1 MCLQLQESRPQAEQA
16 ACGAKGWRDSR
27 VGERNPT
34 EKGQMMKTAAKALL
48 ALSAAAVL
56 ATPILAQR
64 RGGER
69 LPPECR
75 EEIMK
80 LCGTDRT
87 KIRTC
92 LREKYAEL
100 SEGCAATLRER
111 MQERRGAGE
120 GAGAGLGARAGQYG
134 SGKVSSTVVYGEH
147 LRQQVDVYTPDDAVG
162 DAPLVV
168 FIHGGGWQI
177 GNRSMVQAKPQH
189 FKDQGYVFASA
200 GYRLLPDAPVEQQAA
215 DIGAALRAL
224 RGQAESGGF
233 DPDKIVLMGHSA
245 GAHLAALVATDP
257 QYAGDAFGAIRGVV
271 LLDGAGYD
279 VVEAAARPSMEL
291 PTLYKDVFGS
301 DPARQ
306 KALSPITHVGGKDAA
321 HWIALYVAERP
332 GSKAQSEALAGALAK
347 AGKDASAVAITGTDH
362 GRMNRELGT
371 EAGKAQTEA
380 VDAFLKRVFG

>member
-16 ACGAKGWRDSR
+16 ACGAKGWRDSD

-34 EKGQMMKTAAKALL
+34 EKGQMMKTATKALL

-177 GNRSMVQAKPQH
+177 GNRSMVEAKPQH

-233 DPDKIVLMGHSA
+233 DPDRIVLMGHSA

-257 QYAGDAFGAIRGVV
+257 QYAGDAFAAILGVV

-279 VVEAAARPSMEL
+279 VVEAASRPSMEL

-347 AGKDASAVAITGTDH
+347 AGRDASAVAITGTDH

>member
-1 MCLQLQESRPQAEQA
+1 
-16 ACGAKGWRDSR
+16 
-27 VGERNPT
+27 
-34 EKGQMMKTAAKALL
+34 MKTATKALL
-48 ALSAAAVL
+48 AAAGL
-56 ATPILAQR
+56 AALASPILAQQR
-64 RGGER
+64 AGER

-75 EEIMK
+75 QEIMK
-80 LCGTDRT
+80 LCGSNRGE
-87 KIRTC
+87 IRTC

-100 SEGCAATLRER
+100 SEGCAANLRER
-111 MQERRGAGE
+111 MQEQRGEGPGRRGAGA
-120 GAGAGLGARAGQYG
+120 AGGGMGQYA
-134 SGKVSSTVVYGEH
+134 SARVSSTVVYGDH

-200 GYRLLPDAPVEQQAA
+200 GYRLLPDAPVESQAA

-233 DPDKIVLMGHSA
+233 DPDRIVLMGHSA
-245 GAHLAALVATDP
+245 GAHLAALVASDP
-257 QYAGDAFGAIRGVV
+257 QYAGDAFAAILGVV

-347 AGKDASAVAITGTDH
+347 AGRDASAVAITGTDH

>member
-1 MCLQLQESRPQAEQA
+1 
-16 ACGAKGWRDSR
+16 
-27 VGERNPT
+27 
-34 EKGQMMKTAAKALL
+34 MMKTAAKALL

-69 LPPECR
+69 LPPACR

-80 LCGTDRT
+80 LCGSDRAQA
-87 KIRTC
+87 RTC

-100 SEGCAATLRER
+100 SEGCAAQLRER
-111 MQERRGAGE
+111 MQQQRAGGEGAGRRGAG
-120 GAGAGLGARAGQYG
+120 AGAGMGQYG

-177 GNRSMVQAKPQH
+177 GNHKATVQAKPQH
-189 FKDQGYVFASA
+189 FKEQGYVFASA
-200 GYRLLPDAPVEQQAA
+200 GYRLLPDAPVESQAA

-245 GAHLAALVATDP
+245 GAHLAALVASDP
-257 QYAGDAFGAIRGVV
+257 QYAGDAFAAILGVV

-291 PTLYKDVFGS
+291 PTLYKDVFGT

-321 HWIALYVAERP
+321 HWLALYVAERP
-332 GSKAQSEALAGALAK
+332 GSKAQSEALVAALAK
-347 AGKDASAVAITGTDH
+347 AGRDAQAVAITGTDH

-371 EAGKAQTEA
+371 ETGKAQTEA
-380 VDAFLKRVFG
+380 VDAFLKRVLG

>member
-1 MCLQLQESRPQAEQA
+1 
-16 ACGAKGWRDSR
+16 
-27 VGERNPT
+27 
-34 EKGQMMKTAAKALL
+34 MKTAAKALL

-80 LCGTDRT
+80 LCGSDRT
-87 KIRTC
+87 QIRTC
-92 LREKYAEL
+92 LREKYTEL
-100 SEGCAATLRER
+100 SEGCAASLRER
-111 MQERRGAGE
+111 MQQQRGAGE
-120 GAGAGLGARAGQYG
+120 GAAIGARVGQYG

-177 GNRSMVQAKPQH
+177 GNRSLVQAKPQH

-233 DPDKIVLMGHSA
+233 DPDKIALMGHSA

-257 QYAGDAFGAIRGVV
+257 QYAGDAFAAIKGVV
-271 LLDGAGYD
+271 LLDGADYD
-279 VVEAAARPSMEL
+279 VVEAAARPTMEL
-291 PTLYKDVFGS
+291 PTLYRDVFGT

-306 KALSPITHVGGKDAA
+306 KALSPITHVGGRDAPR
-321 HWIALYVAERP
+321 WLALYVAERT
-332 GSKAQSEALAGALAK
+332 GSKAQSEALASALAK
-347 AGKDASAVAITGTDH
+347 AGKDASAVAIIGTDH

-380 VDAFLKRVFG
+380 IDAFLRRVFG

>member
-1 MCLQLQESRPQAEQA
+1 
-16 ACGAKGWRDSR
+16 
-27 VGERNPT
+27 
-34 EKGQMMKTAAKALL
+34 MKTATKALL

-56 ATPILAQR
+56 ASPILAQQR

-69 LPPECR
+69 LPAECR

-80 LCGTDRT
+80 LCGSDRAQM
-87 KIRTC
+87 RTC

-100 SEGCAATLRER
+100 SEGCAASLRER
-111 MQERRGAGE
+111 MQGQRGEGAAQRGPGMGARA
-120 GAGAGLGARAGQYG
+120 GAGAGAYA
-134 SGKVSSTVVYGEH
+134 SAKVSSTVVYGDH

-168 FIHGGGWQI
+168 FVHGGGWQI

-224 RGQAESGGF
+224 RAQAESGGF
-233 DPDKIVLMGHSA
+233 DPDRIVLMGHSA
-245 GAHLAALVATDP
+245 GAHLAALVASDP
-257 QYAGDAFGAIRGVV
+257 TYAGDAFGAIRGVV

-279 VVEAAARPSMEL
+279 VVKAAATPTMEL

-306 KALSPITHVGGKDAA
+306 KALSPITHVGGKDAP
-321 HWIALYVAERP
+321 HWLALYVAQRP
-332 GSKAQSEALAGALAK
+332 GSKAQSEALTGALAK
-347 AGKDASAVAITGTDH
+347 AGKDARAVGIEGTDH
-362 GRMNRELGT
+362 GGMNRDLGT

-380 VDAFLKRVFG
+380 VDAFLKKVFG

>member
-1 MCLQLQESRPQAEQA
+1 MCLQLQQNTPEPEQAERR
-16 ACGAKGWRDSR
+16 AKGWRDSD
-27 VGERNPT
+27 VGVRNPT

-48 ALSAAAVL
+48 ALSVAAVL

-80 LCGTDRT
+80 LCGSDRT
-87 KIRTC
+87 QIRTC

-100 SEGCAATLRER
+100 SEGCAAQLRER
-111 MQERRGAGE
+111 MQERRGAGD
-120 GAGAGLGARAGQYG
+120 GAGMGARMGQYG

-233 DPDKIVLMGHSA
+233 DPDRIVLMGHSA

-257 QYAGDAFGAIRGVV
+257 QYAGDALAAIKGVV

-279 VVEAAARPSMEL
+279 VAEAAARPSMEL
-291 PTLYKDVFGS
+291 PTLYKDVFGT

-306 KALSPITHVGGKDAA
+306 KALSPMTHVGGKDAP
-321 HWIALYVAERP
+321 HWLALYVAERP

-347 AGKDASAVAITGTDH
+347 VGKDASAVAIIGTDH

>member
-1 MCLQLQESRPQAEQA
+1 
-16 ACGAKGWRDSR
+16 
-27 VGERNPT
+27 
-34 EKGQMMKTAAKALL
+34 MKTANTALL
-48 ALSAAAVL
+48 ALAAAAVL
-56 ATPILAQR
+56 ATPILAQQR
-64 RGGER
+64 AGGR
-69 LPPECR
+69 VPPECR
-75 EEIMK
+75 EEIMQ
-80 LCGTDRT
+80 LCGSDRT
-87 KIRTC
+87 QIRTC
-92 LREKYAEL
+92 LRERYAEL
-100 SEGCAATLRER
+100 SETCSASLRER
-111 MQERRGAGE
+111 MQARRGTGE
-120 GAGAGLGARAGQYG
+120 GAARREPGAGIGARMGQYG

-200 GYRLLPDAPVEQQAA
+200 GYRLLPDAPVEQHAA

-233 DPDKIVLMGHSA
+233 DRDRIVLIGHSA
-245 GAHLAALVATDP
+245 GAHLAALVASDP
-257 QYAGDAFGAIRGVV
+257 QYAGDAFDAIKGVV

-279 VVEAAARPSMEL
+279 VAEAAARPSMEL
-291 PTLYKDVFGS
+291 PTLYKDVFGT

-306 KALSPITHVGGKDAA
+306 KALSPMTHVGGKDAP

-332 GSKAQSEALAGALAK
+332 GSKAQSEALAAALAK
-347 AGKDASAVAITGTDH
+347 AGRDAQAVAISGTDH

-380 VDAFLKRVFG
+380 VDAFLKRVLG

>member
-1 MCLQLQESRPQAEQA
+1 MCLQLQQSGSEAEQA
-16 ACGAKGWRDSR
+16 ERRAKGWRDSR
-27 VGERNPT
+27 VGERNPP
-34 EKGQMMKTAAKALL
+34 EKGQMMKTAAKALI

-80 LCGTDRT
+80 LCGNDRT
-87 KIRTC
+87 QIRSC

-100 SEGCAATLRER
+100 SEGCAAQLRER
-111 MQERRGAGE
+111 MQERRGAGD
-120 GAGAGLGARAGQYG
+120 GAGMGARMGQYG

-233 DPDKIVLMGHSA
+233 DPDRIVLMGHSA

-257 QYAGDAFGAIRGVV
+257 QYAGDAFAAIKGVV

-279 VVEAAARPSMEL
+279 VAEAAARPSMEL

-306 KALSPITHVGGKDAA
+306 KALSPMTHVGGKDAP
-321 HWIALYVAERP
+321 HWLALYVAERP